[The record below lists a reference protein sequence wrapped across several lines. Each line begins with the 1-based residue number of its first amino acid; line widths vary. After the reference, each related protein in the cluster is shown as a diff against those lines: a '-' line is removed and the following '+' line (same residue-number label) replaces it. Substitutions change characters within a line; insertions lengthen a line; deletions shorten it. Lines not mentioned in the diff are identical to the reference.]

1 MENLLNFQKSR
12 EKNIH
17 LCRTEIPKK
26 SLINRKKKGKITNI
40 IECYKCREINNKGV
54 NYMAKMK
61 KSRKKRSE
69 GLRKNRRSVLMITF
83 VIMIFGGVVLGCG
96 LSLKEKN
103 EVYLAKEEEL
113 QLQIDAELERSEE
126 IDELKE
132 YVETD
137 EYIEMVAKEKLGL
150 AYENEILFEAQK

>member
-1 MENLLNFQKSR
+1 M
-12 EKNIH
+12 
-17 LCRTEIPKK
+17 TGV
-26 SLINRKKKGKITNI
+26 KKKRK
-40 IECYKCREINNKGV
+40 R
-54 NYMAKMK
+54 
-61 KSRKKRSE
+61 KSD
-69 GLRKNRRSVLMITF
+69 GLRKNKRSVLMITC
-83 VIMIFGGVVLGCG
+83 VIMLLGVVVLGCG

-113 QLQIDAELERSEE
+113 RLQIEAEQERSEE

-137 EYIEMVAKEKLGL
+137 EYIETVAKEKLGL

>member
-1 MENLLNFQKSR
+1 M
-12 EKNIH
+12 
-17 LCRTEIPKK
+17 
-26 SLINRKKKGKITNI
+26 INRKKKGKITDI
-40 IECYKCREINNKGV
+40 IECYECREISNKGV

-83 VIMIFGGVVLGCG
+83 VIMMFGGVVLGCG

-126 IDELKE
+126 IDALKE

>member
-1 MENLLNFQKSR
+1 MTDAKRKHKRKSD
-12 EKNIH
+12 
-17 LCRTEIPKK
+17 
-26 SLINRKKKGKITNI
+26 
-40 IECYKCREINNKGV
+40 
-54 NYMAKMK
+54 
-61 KSRKKRSE
+61 
-69 GLRKNRRSVLMITF
+69 GLRKNRRSVWMISC
-83 VIMIFGGVVLGCG
+83 VMLLLGVVVLECG
-96 LSLKEKN
+96 ISLKEKN

-113 QLQIDAELERSEE
+113 QLQIDAERERSEE

>member
-1 MENLLNFQKSR
+1 
-12 EKNIH
+12 
-17 LCRTEIPKK
+17 
-26 SLINRKKKGKITNI
+26 
-40 IECYKCREINNKGV
+40 
-54 NYMAKMK
+54 MAKMK

-83 VIMIFGGVVLGCG
+83 VFMIFGGVVLGCG